1 MKHKIL
7 SSRTFCVD
15 FLSFLCKIVGGWGCG
30 QKWNGVELSC
40 LRLHHGP
47 RHAPMPSAPEF
58 QMQTRIYIFSK
69 PTKLFLQSPHA
80 ASWHQPLGKKIKIP
94 SVCFVS
100 WCQDHPASSFLN
112 IDGRQQGT
120 GRGPLNIKMQIR
132 IMMSP
137 FSPVGGSN
145 FMFILANYQALLWW
159 IFQTGKF
166 LREKATLI

>member
-69 PTKLFLQSPHA
+69 PTKLFLQSHMRHHGI
-80 ASWHQPLGKKIKIP
+80 SHWVKNKNSICLL
-94 SVCFVS
+94 CF
-100 WCQDHPASSFLN
+100 
-112 IDGRQQGT
+112 
-120 GRGPLNIKMQIR
+120 
-132 IMMSP
+132 MMSGSSSQQ
-137 FSPVGGSN
+137 FFKHRWQTSKGQVGVPW
-145 FMFILANYQALLWW
+145 ILKCKSELWW
-159 IFQTGKF
+159 VPSPQWEGAILYLF
-166 LREKATLI
+166 LCKPYFAPIQFLKRRHTPRKENCE